1 MGFVQGEGR
10 TQGTLILV
18 TLEELIP
25 DDRVCRVIEVFLN
38 WLDMATLE
46 FECARRPTP
55 GGLVLKRVRNIPV
68 DAG

>member
-25 DDRVCRVIEVFLN
+25 DDHVCRMIDVFLN
-38 WLDMATLE
+38 WLDMALWNLS
-46 FECARRPTP
+46 AR
-55 GGLVLKRVRNIPV
+55 GGRHRAAWL
-68 DAG
+68 